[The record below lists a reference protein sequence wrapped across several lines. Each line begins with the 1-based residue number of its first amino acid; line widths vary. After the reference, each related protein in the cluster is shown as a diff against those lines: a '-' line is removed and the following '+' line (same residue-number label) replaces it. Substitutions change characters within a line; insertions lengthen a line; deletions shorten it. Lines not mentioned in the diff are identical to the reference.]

1 MNLTQK
7 IIGSHLVSGTMTPGS
22 EIGLRID
29 QTLTQDAT
37 GTMAWL
43 QFEALGIPRVKTDIS
58 LSYVDHNTLQMNF
71 RNPDDHRFLRT
82 VAAKFGGVY
91 SGPGTGICHQLHLE
105 NFAKPGATL
114 VGSDSHTPTAGGI
127 CSLAMGAGGL
137 SVALAM
143 AGEPYY
149 IPMPKVVRVFLTGA
163 LTGWASAKDVILEL
177 LRRRTVK
184 GGVGRVFEYAGPGV
198 ATLSVP
204 ERATIANM
212 GAELGATGT
221 LFPSDGVTRA
231 FLKAMGR
238 EADWRELGPDADA
251 AYDEEE
257 AIDLSTLVPLAAQ
270 PHMPDRV
277 VPVSELDGLPVE
289 QVCIGSCTN
298 SSYADLKLVA
308 QILGGHRINPGTDA
322 MISPGSKQVLTMLAQ
337 EGLLEP
343 LISSGARLLECS
355 CGPCIGSGGAPVTAG
370 VSARTFNRNFEG
382 RSGTKDAKVYLV
394 SPLTAAQAALNGKFT
409 DPATWGTPPAKPEL
423 PADPPSIRHLFV
435 FPPENGEG
443 VEVLRG
449 PNIVAL
455 EKFPRLDASGDVLE
469 ASVVIRL
476 GDNITT
482 DHIMPAGAEILAL
495 RSNIPAISEHVFV
508 RVDPDFVKRARA
520 VSEAGGNGVI
530 VAGEN
535 YGQGSSRE
543 HAALA
548 PLYLGIKAV
557 IVKSFARI
565 HVANLIN
572 AGILPLTFRNE
583 ADYDRISEGDV
594 LSLPDIRRRIA
605 EGDDVVLK
613 MGGPMMGAPIKDT
626 NVPIIKGSNG
636 IIAIAADH
644 TEEKECIKCGRCVD
658 VCPMELQPLEIYKLG
673 QLGDAEG
680 LLKLNVM
687 DCFSCKCCEYICSS
701 KIPLVSKINAAKGLV
716 MPLLKKK

>member
-149 IPMPKVVRVFLTGA
+149 IPMPRVVRVFLTGA

-177 LRRRTVK
+177 LRRTVK

-257 AIDLSTLVPLAAQ
+257 AIDLSALVPLAAQ

-277 VPVSELDGLPVE
+277 VPVAELDGLPVE

-308 QILGGHRINPGTDA
+308 QILDGHRINPGTDA

-343 LISSGARLLECS
+343 LIGSGARLLECS

-435 FPPENGEG
+435 FPPENGDG

-469 ASVVIRL
+469 ANVVIRL

-530 VAGEN
+530 LAGEN

-548 PLYLGIKAV
+548 PRHLGIRAV
-557 IVKSFARI
+557 ITLSMARI
-565 HVANLIN
+565 HRANLVN
-572 AGILPLTFRNE
+572 FGILPLVFVNRE
-583 ADYDRISEGDV
+583 DYAKVAQGA
-594 LSLPDIRRRIA
+594 DIRIPLTEITPGGVTNIEIA
-605 EGDDVVLK
+605 GVGVL
-613 MGGPMMGAPIKDT
+613 PVRNDLSAAELD
-626 NVPIIKGSNG
+626 IIRSG
-636 IIAIAADH
+636 
-644 TEEKECIKCGRCVD
+644 
-658 VCPMELQPLEIYKLG
+658 
-673 QLGDAEG
+673 G
-680 LLKLNVM
+680 LL
-687 DCFSCKCCEYICSS
+687 
-701 KIPLVSKINAAKGLV
+701 NAVKEK
-716 MPLLKKK
+716 M

>member
-548 PLYLGIKAV
+548 PRHLGVRAV
-557 IVKSFARI
+557 IALSMARI
-565 HVANLIN
+565 HRANLVN
-572 AGILPLTFRNE
+572 FGILPLVFVNRE
-583 ADYDRISEGDV
+583 DYAKVAQGA
-594 LSLPDIRRRIA
+594 DIRIPLTEITPGGVTNIEIA
-605 EGDDVVLK
+605 GVGVL
-613 MGGPMMGAPIKDT
+613 PVRNDLSAAELD
-626 NVPIIKGSNG
+626 IIRSG
-636 IIAIAADH
+636 
-644 TEEKECIKCGRCVD
+644 
-658 VCPMELQPLEIYKLG
+658 
-673 QLGDAEG
+673 G
-680 LLKLNVM
+680 LL
-687 DCFSCKCCEYICSS
+687 
-701 KIPLVSKINAAKGLV
+701 NAVKEK
-716 MPLLKKK
+716 M

>member
-257 AIDLSTLVPLAAQ
+257 AIDLSALVPLAAQ

-277 VPVSELDGLPVE
+277 VPVAELDGLPVE

-308 QILGGHRINPGTDA
+308 QILDGHRINPGTDA

-343 LISSGARLLECS
+343 LIGSGARLLECS
-355 CGPCIGSGGAPVTAG
+355 CGPCIGSGGAPVTSG

-435 FPPENGEG
+435 FPPENGDG

-455 EKFPRLDASGDVLE
+455 EKFPRLDSSGDVLE
-469 ASVVIRL
+469 ANVVIRL

-548 PLYLGIKAV
+548 PRHLGIRAV
-557 IVKSFARI
+557 IALSMARI
-565 HVANLIN
+565 HRANLVN
-572 AGILPLTFRNE
+572 FGILPLVFVNRE
-583 ADYDRISEGDV
+583 DYAKVAQGA
-594 LSLPDIRRRIA
+594 DIRIPLTEITPGGVTNIEIA
-605 EGDDVVLK
+605 GVGVL
-613 MGGPMMGAPIKDT
+613 PVRNDLSAAELD
-626 NVPIIKGSNG
+626 IIRSG
-636 IIAIAADH
+636 
-644 TEEKECIKCGRCVD
+644 
-658 VCPMELQPLEIYKLG
+658 
-673 QLGDAEG
+673 G
-680 LLKLNVM
+680 LL
-687 DCFSCKCCEYICSS
+687 
-701 KIPLVSKINAAKGLV
+701 NAVKEK
-716 MPLLKKK
+716 M

>member
-277 VPVSELDGLPVE
+277 VPVAELDGLPVE

-476 GDNITT
+476 DDNITT

-548 PLYLGIKAV
+548 PRHLGIRAV
-557 IVKSFARI
+557 IALSMARI
-565 HVANLIN
+565 HRANLVN
-572 AGILPLTFRNE
+572 FGILPLVFVNRE
-583 ADYDRISEGDV
+583 DYAKVAQGA
-594 LSLPDIRRRIA
+594 DIRIPLAEITPGGVTNIEIA
-605 EGDDVVLK
+605 GVGVL
-613 MGGPMMGAPIKDT
+613 PVRNDLSAAELD
-626 NVPIIKGSNG
+626 IIRSG
-636 IIAIAADH
+636 
-644 TEEKECIKCGRCVD
+644 
-658 VCPMELQPLEIYKLG
+658 
-673 QLGDAEG
+673 G
-680 LLKLNVM
+680 LL
-687 DCFSCKCCEYICSS
+687 
-701 KIPLVSKINAAKGLV
+701 NAVKEK
-716 MPLLKKK
+716 M

>member
-257 AIDLSTLVPLAAQ
+257 AIDLSALVPLAAQ

-277 VPVSELDGLPVE
+277 VPVAELDGLPVE

-308 QILGGHRINPGTDA
+308 QILDGHRINPGTDA

-343 LISSGARLLECS
+343 LIGSGARLLECS
-355 CGPCIGSGGAPVTAG
+355 CGPCIGSGGAPVTSG

-409 DPATWGTPPAKPEL
+409 DPATWGTPPAKP
-423 PADPPSIRHLFV
+423 PSIRHLFV
-435 FPPENGEG
+435 FPPENGDG

-469 ASVVIRL
+469 ANVVIRL

-548 PLYLGIKAV
+548 PRHLGIRAV
-557 IVKSFARI
+557 IALSMARI
-565 HVANLIN
+565 HRANLVN
-572 AGILPLTFRNE
+572 FGILPLVFVNRE
-583 ADYDRISEGDV
+583 DYAKVAQGA
-594 LSLPDIRRRIA
+594 DIRIPLTEITPGGVTNIEIA
-605 EGDDVVLK
+605 GVGVL
-613 MGGPMMGAPIKDT
+613 PVRNDLSAAELD
-626 NVPIIKGSNG
+626 IIRSG
-636 IIAIAADH
+636 
-644 TEEKECIKCGRCVD
+644 
-658 VCPMELQPLEIYKLG
+658 
-673 QLGDAEG
+673 G
-680 LLKLNVM
+680 LL
-687 DCFSCKCCEYICSS
+687 
-701 KIPLVSKINAAKGLV
+701 NAVKEK
-716 MPLLKKK
+716 M

>member
-257 AIDLSTLVPLAAQ
+257 AIDLSALVPLAAQ

-277 VPVSELDGLPVE
+277 VPVAELDGLPVE

-308 QILGGHRINPGTDA
+308 QILDGHRINPGTDA

-343 LISSGARLLECS
+343 LIGSGARLLECS
-355 CGPCIGSGGAPVTAG
+355 CGPCIGSGGAPVTSG

-435 FPPENGEG
+435 FPPENGDG

-469 ASVVIRL
+469 ANVVIRL

-548 PLYLGIKAV
+548 PRHLGIRAV
-557 IVKSFARI
+557 IALSMARI
-565 HVANLIN
+565 HRANLVN
-572 AGILPLTFRNE
+572 FGILPLVFVNRE
-583 ADYDRISEGDV
+583 DYAKVAQGA
-594 LSLPDIRRRIA
+594 DIRIPLTEITPGGVTNIESAGVGVLPVRNDLSAA
-605 EGDDVVLK
+605 ELD
-613 MGGPMMGAPIKDT
+613 
-626 NVPIIKGSNG
+626 IIRSG
-636 IIAIAADH
+636 
-644 TEEKECIKCGRCVD
+644 
-658 VCPMELQPLEIYKLG
+658 
-673 QLGDAEG
+673 G
-680 LLKLNVM
+680 LL
-687 DCFSCKCCEYICSS
+687 
-701 KIPLVSKINAAKGLV
+701 NAVKEK
-716 MPLLKKK
+716 M

>member
-238 EADWRELGPDADA
+238 ETDWLELGPDADA

-257 AIDLSTLVPLAAQ
+257 TIDLSALVPLAAQ

-277 VPVSELDGLPVE
+277 VPVAELDGLPVE

-308 QILGGHRINPGTDA
+308 QILGGCRINPGTDA

-394 SPLTAAQAALNGKFT
+394 SPLTAAQAALNGRFT

-495 RSNIPAISEHVFV
+495 RTNIPAISEHVFV

-548 PLYLGIKAV
+548 PRHLGIRAV
-557 IVKSFARI
+557 IALSMARI
-565 HVANLIN
+565 HRANLVN
-572 AGILPLTFRNE
+572 FGILPLVFVNRE
-583 ADYDRISEGDV
+583 DYAKVAQGA
-594 LSLPDIRRRIA
+594 DIRIPLAEITPGGVTNIEIA
-605 EGDDVVLK
+605 GVGVL
-613 MGGPMMGAPIKDT
+613 PVRNDLSAAELD
-626 NVPIIKGSNG
+626 IIRSG
-636 IIAIAADH
+636 
-644 TEEKECIKCGRCVD
+644 
-658 VCPMELQPLEIYKLG
+658 
-673 QLGDAEG
+673 G
-680 LLKLNVM
+680 LL
-687 DCFSCKCCEYICSS
+687 
-701 KIPLVSKINAAKGLV
+701 NAVKEK
-716 MPLLKKK
+716 M

>member
-149 IPMPKVVRVFLTGA
+149 IPMPRVVRVFLTGA

-257 AIDLSTLVPLAAQ
+257 AIDLSALVPLAAQ

-277 VPVSELDGLPVE
+277 VPVAELDGLPVE

-308 QILGGHRINPGTDA
+308 QILDGHRINPGTDA

-355 CGPCIGSGGAPVTAG
+355 CGPCIGSGGAPVTSG

-435 FPPENGEG
+435 FPPENGDG

-469 ASVVIRL
+469 ANVVIRL

-548 PLYLGIKAV
+548 PRHLGIRAV
-557 IVKSFARI
+557 IALSMARI
-565 HVANLIN
+565 HRANLVN
-572 AGILPLTFRNE
+572 FGILPLVFVNRE
-583 ADYDRISEGDV
+583 DYAKVAQGA
-594 LSLPDIRRRIA
+594 DIRIPLTEITPGGVTNIEIA
-605 EGDDVVLK
+605 GVGVL
-613 MGGPMMGAPIKDT
+613 PVRNDLSAAELD
-626 NVPIIKGSNG
+626 IIRSG
-636 IIAIAADH
+636 
-644 TEEKECIKCGRCVD
+644 
-658 VCPMELQPLEIYKLG
+658 
-673 QLGDAEG
+673 G
-680 LLKLNVM
+680 LL
-687 DCFSCKCCEYICSS
+687 
-701 KIPLVSKINAAKGLV
+701 NAVKEK
-716 MPLLKKK
+716 M

>member
-257 AIDLSTLVPLAAQ
+257 AIDLSALVPLAAQ

-277 VPVSELDGLPVE
+277 VPVAELDGLPVE

-308 QILGGHRINPGTDA
+308 QILDGHRINPGTDA

-343 LISSGARLLECS
+343 LIGSGARLLECS
-355 CGPCIGSGGAPVTAG
+355 CGPCIGSGGAPVTSG

-394 SPLTAAQAALNGKFT
+394 SPLTAAQAALNSKFT

-435 FPPENGEG
+435 FPPENGDG

-469 ASVVIRL
+469 ANVVIRL

-548 PLYLGIKAV
+548 PRHLGIRAV
-557 IVKSFARI
+557 IALSMARI
-565 HVANLIN
+565 HRANLVN
-572 AGILPLTFRNE
+572 FGILPLVFVNRE
-583 ADYDRISEGDV
+583 DYAKVAQGA
-594 LSLPDIRRRIA
+594 DIRIPLTEITPGGVTNMEIA
-605 EGDDVVLK
+605 GVGVL
-613 MGGPMMGAPIKDT
+613 PVRNDLSAAELD
-626 NVPIIKGSNG
+626 IIRSG
-636 IIAIAADH
+636 
-644 TEEKECIKCGRCVD
+644 
-658 VCPMELQPLEIYKLG
+658 
-673 QLGDAEG
+673 G
-680 LLKLNVM
+680 LL
-687 DCFSCKCCEYICSS
+687 
-701 KIPLVSKINAAKGLV
+701 NAVKEK
-716 MPLLKKK
+716 M

>member
-71 RNPDDHRFLRT
+71 CNPDDHRFLRT

-257 AIDLSTLVPLAAQ
+257 AIDLSALVPLAAQ

-277 VPVSELDGLPVE
+277 VPVAELDGLPVE

-308 QILGGHRINPGTDA
+308 QILDGHRINPGTDA

-355 CGPCIGSGGAPVTAG
+355 CGPCIGSGGAPVTSG

-435 FPPENGEG
+435 FPPENGDG

-469 ASVVIRL
+469 ANVVIRL

-548 PLYLGIKAV
+548 PRHLGIRAV
-557 IVKSFARI
+557 IALSMARI
-565 HVANLIN
+565 HRANLVN
-572 AGILPLTFRNE
+572 FGILPLVFVNRE
-583 ADYDRISEGDV
+583 DYAKVAQGA
-594 LSLPDIRRRIA
+594 DIRIPLTEITPGGVTNIEIA
-605 EGDDVVLK
+605 GVGVL
-613 MGGPMMGAPIKDT
+613 PVRNDLSAAELD
-626 NVPIIKGSNG
+626 IIRSG
-636 IIAIAADH
+636 
-644 TEEKECIKCGRCVD
+644 
-658 VCPMELQPLEIYKLG
+658 
-673 QLGDAEG
+673 G
-680 LLKLNVM
+680 LL
-687 DCFSCKCCEYICSS
+687 
-701 KIPLVSKINAAKGLV
+701 NAVKEK
-716 MPLLKKK
+716 M

>member
-7 IIGSHLVSGTMTPGS
+7 LIGSHLVSGTMTPGS

-257 AIDLSTLVPLAAQ
+257 AIDLSALVPLAAQ

-277 VPVSELDGLPVE
+277 VPVAELDGLPVE

-308 QILGGHRINPGTDA
+308 QILDGHRINPGTDA

-343 LISSGARLLECS
+343 LIGSGARLLECS
-355 CGPCIGSGGAPVTAG
+355 CGPCIGSGGAPVTSG

-435 FPPENGEG
+435 FPPENGDG

-469 ASVVIRL
+469 ANVVIRL

-548 PLYLGIKAV
+548 PRHLGIRAV
-557 IVKSFARI
+557 IALSMARI
-565 HVANLIN
+565 HRANLVN
-572 AGILPLTFRNE
+572 FGILPLVFVNRE
-583 ADYDRISEGDV
+583 DYAKVAQGA
-594 LSLPDIRRRIA
+594 DIRIPLTEITPGGVTNIEIA
-605 EGDDVVLK
+605 GVGVL
-613 MGGPMMGAPIKDT
+613 PVRNDLSAAELD
-626 NVPIIKGSNG
+626 IIRSG
-636 IIAIAADH
+636 
-644 TEEKECIKCGRCVD
+644 
-658 VCPMELQPLEIYKLG
+658 
-673 QLGDAEG
+673 G
-680 LLKLNVM
+680 LL
-687 DCFSCKCCEYICSS
+687 
-701 KIPLVSKINAAKGLV
+701 NAVKEK
-716 MPLLKKK
+716 M

>member
-105 NFAKPGATL
+105 HFAKPGATL

-184 GGVGRVFEYAGPGV
+184 GGVGRVFEYVGPGV

-221 LFPSDGVTRA
+221 LFPSDDVTRA

-257 AIDLSTLVPLAAQ
+257 TIDLSTLVPLAAQ

-277 VPVSELDGLPVE
+277 VPVAELDGLPVE

-308 QILGGHRINPGTDA
+308 QILDGHRINPGTDA

-343 LISSGARLLECS
+343 LIGSGARLLECS
-355 CGPCIGSGGAPVTAG
+355 CGPCIGSGGAPVTSG
-370 VSARTFNRNFEG
+370 ISARTFNRNFEG

-435 FPPENGEG
+435 FPPENGDG

-469 ASVVIRL
+469 ANVVIRL

-548 PLYLGIKAV
+548 PRHLGIRAV
-557 IVKSFARI
+557 IALSMARI
-565 HVANLIN
+565 HRANLVN
-572 AGILPLTFRNE
+572 FGILPLVFVNRE
-583 ADYDRISEGDV
+583 DYAKVAQGA
-594 LSLPDIRRRIA
+594 DIRIPLTEITPGGVTNIEIA
-605 EGDDVVLK
+605 GVGVL
-613 MGGPMMGAPIKDT
+613 PVRNDLSAAELD
-626 NVPIIKGSNG
+626 IIRSG
-636 IIAIAADH
+636 
-644 TEEKECIKCGRCVD
+644 
-658 VCPMELQPLEIYKLG
+658 
-673 QLGDAEG
+673 G
-680 LLKLNVM
+680 LL
-687 DCFSCKCCEYICSS
+687 
-701 KIPLVSKINAAKGLV
+701 NAVKEK
-716 MPLLKKK
+716 M

>member
-149 IPMPKVVRVFLTGA
+149 SPMPKVVRVFLTGA

-277 VPVSELDGLPVE
+277 VPVAELDGLPVE

-355 CGPCIGSGGAPVTAG
+355 CGPCIGSGGAPVTPG
-370 VSARTFNRNFEG
+370 GSARTFNRNFEG

-469 ASVVIRL
+469 ANVVIRL

-548 PLYLGIKAV
+548 PRHLGVRAV
-557 IVKSFARI
+557 IALSMARI
-565 HVANLIN
+565 HRANLVN
-572 AGILPLTFRNE
+572 FGILPLVFVNRE
-583 ADYDRISEGDV
+583 DYAKVAQGA
-594 LSLPDIRRRIA
+594 DIRIPLAEITPGGVTNIEIA
-605 EGDDVVLK
+605 GVGVL
-613 MGGPMMGAPIKDT
+613 PVRNDLSAAELD
-626 NVPIIKGSNG
+626 IIRSG
-636 IIAIAADH
+636 
-644 TEEKECIKCGRCVD
+644 
-658 VCPMELQPLEIYKLG
+658 
-673 QLGDAEG
+673 G
-680 LLKLNVM
+680 LL
-687 DCFSCKCCEYICSS
+687 
-701 KIPLVSKINAAKGLV
+701 NAVKEK
-716 MPLLKKK
+716 M

>member
-257 AIDLSTLVPLAAQ
+257 AIDLSALVPLAAQ

-277 VPVSELDGLPVE
+277 VPVAELDGLPVE

-308 QILGGHRINPGTDA
+308 QILDGHRINPGTGA

-343 LISSGARLLECS
+343 LIGSGARLLECS
-355 CGPCIGSGGAPVTAG
+355 CGPCIGSGGAPVTSG

-435 FPPENGEG
+435 FPPENGDG

-469 ASVVIRL
+469 ANVVIRL

-548 PLYLGIKAV
+548 PRHLGIRAV
-557 IVKSFARI
+557 IALSMARI
-565 HVANLIN
+565 HRANLVN
-572 AGILPLTFRNE
+572 FGILPLVFVNRE
-583 ADYDRISEGDV
+583 DYAKVAQGA
-594 LSLPDIRRRIA
+594 DIRIPLTEITPGGVTNIEIA
-605 EGDDVVLK
+605 GVGVL
-613 MGGPMMGAPIKDT
+613 PVRNDLSAAELD
-626 NVPIIKGSNG
+626 IIRSG
-636 IIAIAADH
+636 
-644 TEEKECIKCGRCVD
+644 
-658 VCPMELQPLEIYKLG
+658 
-673 QLGDAEG
+673 G
-680 LLKLNVM
+680 LL
-687 DCFSCKCCEYICSS
+687 
-701 KIPLVSKINAAKGLV
+701 NAVKEK
-716 MPLLKKK
+716 M